1 LTVLVQTSFVE
12 SRRNYGSP
20 RVHDDLIALQ
30 ERVSRKRDSVVVG
43 QSPTCGG
50 DGTSDNKTLPEYPRD
65 PHAMQGA
72 ACCMRVWCLDAA
84 GRACGA
90 GPAAAETAAGL
101 AGMHCRMR
109 KRLRLM
115 RCVLRTV
122 RNDALPRTFRAL
134 AGLDYRDTPRLS
146 CRDAPPRM
154 LDVSVV
160 YCKRKRN
167 ILWNVRVFRG
177 IIEALKQQPRPI

>member
-1 LTVLVQTSFVE
+1 M
-12 SRRNYGSP
+12 
-20 RVHDDLIALQ
+20 
-30 ERVSRKRDSVVVG
+30 SRKRDSVVVG

-90 GPAAAETAAGL
+90 GPAAAETTAGL
-101 AGMHCRMR
+101 AGMHCGMW

-115 RCVLRTV
+115 RCVLRTI
-122 RNDALPRTFRAL
+122 RNDAHPRTFRTL
-134 AGLDYRDTPRLS
+134 ADLDYRDTPRLD

-154 LDVSVV
+154 LWLVTCASATLMCLCLCFCLLYALERLLARVGHLAWA
-160 YCKRKRN
+160 CAAPMC
-167 ILWNVRVFRG
+167 VRGPMRMGMCVRARVRRQHLFV
-177 IIEALKQQPRPI
+177 

>member
-1 LTVLVQTSFVE
+1 MSGANIVMSRTPLKKRCARSISLSRSF
-12 SRRNYGSP
+12 SP
-20 RVHDDLIALQ
+20 PPLSLSLSSLARSLSGRVCARAQ

-50 DGTSDNKTLPEYPRD
+50 DGTSDNKTLPEYPRA

-90 GPAAAETAAGL
+90 GPAAAEKTAGL
-101 AGMHCRMR
+101 AGMRCGMR

-122 RNDALPRTFRAL
+122 RNDAHPRTFRTL
-134 AGLDYRDTPRLS
+134 ADLDYRDTQRL
-146 CRDAPPRM
+146 
-154 LDVSVV
+154 
-160 YCKRKRN
+160 N
-167 ILWNVRVFRG
+167 
-177 IIEALKQQPRPI
+177 